1 MITNT
6 KAKPIEKTATPQQPS
21 LPLIENALKQLIDKT
36 NEPVCAYIYDLKA
49 LAQHAQAMVDVLPE
63 NCQLFYAA
71 KANAEA
77 PILATLKP
85 IVHGFEAASGGELA
99 WLSQQLPSER
109 LIFGGPGKLDSEL
122 KQAINA
128 GVELL
133 HVESLYELQRLQ
145 NIAASLHTNVNIL
158 LRMNISLGDVQTTKL
173 TMGGKATPFG
183 LDESELKAALDLMKY
198 CSNVKLKG
206 FHFHLMSHQL
216 CRENHLKLMAL
227 YFDTF
232 QQWQKQY
239 ELNVEHLNV
248 GGGIGVNYND
258 VDDVFDWPLFCH
270 ELKSLIKEKA
280 MESTQI
286 RFECGRYI
294 SASCGYYCM
303 EVLDIKRNHGENF
316 VIAKGGTHHFRT
328 PAAQNHS
335 HPFSIYKTNKQ
346 FTNAPSLQNNNVTIV
361 GQLCTPKDILAKQQ
375 FVDNI
380 TIGDYI
386 IFELAGAYAWNI
398 SHQNFL
404 MHQKPEFVYI

>member
-1 MITNT
+1 MLTKSTFNT
-6 KAKPIEKTATPQQPS
+6 QTTQLQAESSTFIDKALLQLSEKTTE
-21 LPLIENALKQLIDKT
+21 PL
-36 NEPVCAYIYDLKA
+36 CAYIYDLKA
-49 LAQHAQAMVDVLPE
+49 LAKHAQTMVAALPE

-85 IVHGFEAASGGELA
+85 IVHGFEAASGGELS
-99 WLSQQLPSER
+99 WLRQQLPGES

-122 KQAINA
+122 RQAIST

-133 HVESLYELQRLQ
+133 HVESLYELQRIQTLAEALDLQ
-145 NIAASLHTNVNIL
+145 VNIL
-158 LRMNISLGDVQTTKL
+158 LRMNIALGDIQTTTL

-183 LDESELKAALDLMKY
+183 LDESQLPEALAIVKQ
-198 CSNVKLKG
+198 CHNIKLKG

-216 CRENHLKLMAL
+216 CRHNHLKLMAL

-232 QQWQKQY
+232 QRWQH
-239 ELNVEHLNV
+239 EHQLTLEQLNV
-248 GGGIGVNYND
+248 GGGIGVNYDNINE
-258 VDDVFDWPLFCH
+258 VFDWASFCH
-270 ELKSLIKEKA
+270 DLQLLIKAKM
-280 MESTQI
+280 MENTQI

-294 SASCGYYCM
+294 SAACGYYCM
-303 EVLDIKRNHGENF
+303 EVLDIKKNHGEHF

-335 HPFSIYKTNKQ
+335 HPFTRHIRNKTLVNS
-346 FTNAPSLQNNNVTIV
+346 PSLNRSQITIV

-375 FVDNI
+375 WVESI
-380 TIGDYI
+380 AIGDCLV
-386 IFELAGAYAWNI
+386 FNHAGAYAWNI

-404 MHQKPEFVYI
+404 MHEKPDFLYI